1 MSNYL
6 FHLVAKSFNLIDTVQ
21 PLVLSVFEPLPEPT
35 LDWESS
41 TFTTES
47 TELETTSEAEKFPN
61 FDIVQL
67 LEKRCLRRASLR
79 DAPRTLTPAT
89 IGQISEEITN
99 PLLTNLTSTPVQS
112 SQPILKSIASL
123 TQKPD
128 LELSSDW
135 PFLDSILTQIST
147 DNQQLTLNT
156 EQKTSTTPPIP
167 TTTQL
172 SQKQSNK
179 INPVVSS
186 VQPANIGQ
194 KTSTTPPN
202 PTTAQLSQK
211 QSNKINPVVSS
222 VQPANIGQ
230 KTSTTPPNPTTAQ
243 LSQKQ
248 SNKINPVLSSIQ
260 PANGEN
266 REQFSIQPFLE
277 SEILSFTA
285 NQAVLNPNTE
295 PLKST
300 LVPQTKTYLSNRFI
314 FVQTRESNTYLSNL
328 ANPISKKKQSTPKCL
343 LQQPIKINRLDL
355 SLQSSLK
362 PDLQIYFTE
371 NPTKPVIFSFTPQ
384 EKTFSFPN
392 LNSTIVRTAI
402 ANENNTLVSKL
413 VGKKLGKITT
423 QSLNNQSIEINQE
436 VSLNLLPKV
445 LSLKQ
450 SLPQIQAE
458 ASAILSIPSV
468 LQQGKS
474 ATENLHKQPIEN
486 HPVFIHSQLPQVE
499 SSEDFPPQ
507 IQSESTAMS
516 TTGNSWKGDTNAYA
530 PAISQVLPLTP
541 MLAVETSTP
550 ASSSVIQHQK
560 TAVTELSSTQSLQR
574 SGNVSSTQ
582 VQKLISL
589 QLSIPEKSVDS
600 APVANQILPTNQ
612 KSLTPGLTLET
623 STPGFSPVIQHQK
636 QSASELVQQQL
647 PQIIGNENVLS
658 LQVKKL
664 INPQLDSNQ
673 FLEEP
678 VAMSTTGNSGRG
690 YANAYASASER
701 VLSLTPVP
709 TMDTSISALS
719 PVIQPQVQHGAIP
732 SLLLS
737 ETLRVACFPA
747 GVRDATRSLL
757 PRRGTISSANASTI
771 DSTLANSHQQTLTPT
786 IATETIAEPQEKLT
800 SNVPENQQ
808 RFVHKN
814 VSSIQ
819 PFVADASAKL
829 SSLETNSSTAPFVN
843 NLSSSIAS
851 QPITQ
856 LTAINSDKI
865 PTPALHPSTP
875 GIDIQSQVNFSDS
888 HLSDFR
894 PEKASAQK
902 VGSQNYNTSDR
913 KHIAIQK
920 IGVVEQWDELGQ
932 VGEDMNV
939 NYAHHP
945 ANIQRQQINRN
956 QGILTSPVENL
967 ILSQNTSPDLSM
979 SADRFKDRIAIQKI
993 GVVEQWDELGQV
1005 GEDMNV
1011 NYAHHP
1017 ANIQRQ
1023 QINRN
1028 QGILTSPVENLILPQ
1043 NTSPN
1048 LSMSADRFKKRQ
1060 HIDIQKI
1067 GVVEQWDELGQV
1079 GEETNVN
1086 HTYHPA
1092 NIQRQQ
1098 INRNQGIL
1106 TSPVENLIL
1115 PQNPSPNLS
1124 MSADRG
1130 KDGLGS
1136 SYFRQLEESDLRPL
1150 SQPIND
1156 LTVKNLSVIA
1166 ASNKKV
1172 QKRSSVDLDTPL
1184 PIQVTIGRLEIRSAA
1199 PAAPPPRP
1207 KPRTAPSVMSL
1218 NEYLQRRARRR

>member
-47 TELETTSEAEKFPN
+47 TELETTSEAEKFSN

-67 LEKRCLRRASLR
+67 LAKRCLRRAS
-79 DAPRTLTPAT
+79 LTPAT

-99 PLLTNLTSTPVQS
+99 PLLANLTSTPVQS
-112 SQPILKSIASL
+112 SQPILKSIPNL

-128 LELSSDW
+128 LELSSNW
-135 PFLDSILTQIST
+135 PFLDLVLTQIST
-147 DNQQLTLNT
+147 DNQQFTSNP
-156 EQKTSTTPPIP
+156 EQKTSTTTPNLDPA
-167 TTTQL
+167 QL
-172 SQKQSNK
+172 SQKQSSK

-186 VQPANIGQ
+186 IQPSNSEQ
-194 KTSTTPPN
+194 KTSTTTLNLVPG
-202 PTTAQLSQK
+202 QLSQK
-211 QSNKINPVVSS
+211 QLTKINPVISS
-222 VQPANIGQ
+222 VQPLNIVNWEQ
-230 KTSTTPPNPTTAQ
+230 LITQRFVESERLSPTT
-243 LSQKQ
+243 
-248 SNKINPVLSSIQ
+248 N
-260 PANGEN
+260 
-266 REQFSIQPFLE
+266 
-277 SEILSFTA
+277 EI
-285 NQAVLNPNTE
+285 VPNPNTE
-295 PLKST
+295 LFKSA
-300 LVPQTKTYLSNRFI
+300 LVPQTKTSLSNHL
-314 FVQTRESNTYLSNL
+314 VSVHNTESNTSLSN
-328 ANPISKKKQSTPKCL
+328 PIFEQRQIPFKSF
-343 LQQPIKINRLDL
+343 LQQLITINPLGL
-355 SLQSSLK
+355 SLQSALK
-362 PDLQIYFTE
+362 PELQTYFTE
-371 NPTKPVIFSFTPQ
+371 NPTKLVMFSFTTE
-384 EKTFSFPN
+384 EKTFSLPN
-392 LNSTIVRTAI
+392 LNSTILRTAI
-402 ANENNTLVSKL
+402 AKEKNTPVSKL
-413 VGKKLGKITT
+413 FEQESGELTT
-423 QSLNNQSIEINQE
+423 QLLNNQPFEINQS
-436 VSLNLLPKV
+436 VSPNFLPKV
-445 LSLKQ
+445 LHLRQ
-450 SLPQIQAE
+450 YIPEIQAE
-458 ASAILSIPSV
+458 ASTILSIPSV

-474 ATENLHKQPIEN
+474 ATENLHRQPTEIN
-486 HPVFIHSQLPQVE
+486 PVFIHSQLPQVE

-507 IQSESTAMS
+507 LQSESTAMS
-516 TTGNSWKGDTNAYA
+516 TMVNSWKGYTNVYA

-560 TAVTELSSTQSLQR
+560 KAVTELSSTQSLQR

-589 QLSIPEKSVDS
+589 QPSIPEKAVDS

-623 STPGFSPVIQHQK
+623 STSSFSPVIQHQK

-678 VAMSTTGNSGRG
+678 VAMSTTGNSWRG
-690 YANAYASASER
+690 YTNAYASASER

-757 PRRGTISSANASTI
+757 PRRGTVSSANASTI
-771 DSTLANSHQQTLTPT
+771 DSTLANSHKQSLTPT

-829 SSLETNSSTAPFVN
+829 SSFEINSSTAPFVN

-856 LTAINSDKI
+856 LTAINSDII

-894 PEKASAQK
+894 PEKASTQE
-902 VGSQNYNTSDR
+902 VGSQNYNKSDR

-932 VGEDMNV
+932 AGGEMNV
-939 NYAHHP
+939 NYVHHP
-945 ANIQRQQINRN
+945 ANMQGQQINRN
-956 QGILTSPVENL
+956 QGILTSPV
-967 ILSQNTSPDLSM
+967 
-979 SADRFKDRIAIQKI
+979 K
-993 GVVEQWDELGQV
+993 
-1005 GEDMNV
+1005 
-1011 NYAHHP
+1011 
-1017 ANIQRQ
+1017 
-1023 QINRN
+1023 
-1028 QGILTSPVENLILPQ
+1028 
-1043 NTSPN
+1043 
-1048 LSMSADRFKKRQ
+1048 
-1060 HIDIQKI
+1060 
-1067 GVVEQWDELGQV
+1067 
-1079 GEETNVN
+1079 
-1086 HTYHPA
+1086 
-1092 NIQRQQ
+1092 
-1098 INRNQGIL
+1098 
-1106 TSPVENLIL
+1106 NLIL

-1124 MSADRG
+1124 MSADRFKKRQHVGIQKIGIVEQWDELGLLAGGEMNVNYAHHPANMQGQQINHNQGILTSAVENLILPQNPSPNPSMSAEGG
-1130 KDGLGS
+1130 KDEVKSL
-1136 SYFRQLEESDLRPL
+1136 YFTQLEESDFRPL

-1156 LTVKNLSVIA
+1156 LTVKNVSVIA
-1166 ASNKKV
+1166 TSSKKL
-1172 QKRSSVDLDTPL
+1172 QKRSPAEYETPL
-1184 PIQVTIGRLEIRSAA
+1184 PIQVKIGRLEIRSAA
-1199 PAAPPPRP
+1199 PAPPPPRP
-1207 KPRTAPSVMSL
+1207 KPRPATSVMSL

>member
-79 DAPRTLTPAT
+79 DAPRTLTPTT

-99 PLLTNLTSTPVQS
+99 PLLSNLTSTPVPF
-112 SQPILKSIASL
+112 SQPILKPIPNL

-128 LELSSDW
+128 LELSSNWAFSD
-135 PFLDSILTQIST
+135 LSLTQIST
-147 DNQQLTLNT
+147 DNQQFTSNP
-156 EQKTSTTPPIP
+156 EEKPSTTPL
-167 TTTQL
+167 TFAAAQL
-172 SQKQSNK
+172 LQKQLTK

-186 VQPANIGQ
+186 IKPSNIVNWERLITQ
-194 KTSTTPPN
+194 LFVESET
-202 PTTAQLSQK
+202 LSQ
-211 QSNKINPVVSS
+211 
-222 VQPANIGQ
+222 
-230 KTSTTPPNPTTAQ
+230 T
-243 LSQKQ
+243 
-248 SNKINPVLSSIQ
+248 
-260 PANGEN
+260 
-266 REQFSIQPFLE
+266 R
-277 SEILSFTA
+277 
-285 NQAVLNPNTE
+285 NQIVPNPNTE
-295 PLKST
+295 LLKSA
-300 LVPQTKTYLSNRFI
+300 LVPQTKTSLSNHLVSI
-314 FVQTRESNTYLSNL
+314 HNTESNTSLSNPIFEQRQIPL
-328 ANPISKKKQSTPKCL
+328 KSLPQQLITINPL
-343 LQQPIKINRLDL
+343 GL
-355 SLQSSLK
+355 SLQSALK
-362 PDLQIYFTE
+362 SELQTYFTE
-371 NPTKPVIFSFTPQ
+371 NPTKPVIFPFTTQ
-384 EKTFSFPN
+384 EKTFSLQN
-392 LNSTIVRTAI
+392 LNPTILRTAI
-402 ANENNTLVSKL
+402 AKENNTPVSNL
-413 VGKKLGKITT
+413 VGKKLGVITS
-423 QSLNNQSIEINQE
+423 QLLKKYSIENNQK
-436 VSLNLLPKV
+436 VSPNLLHK
-445 LSLKQ
+445 LLYLKQ
-450 SLPQIQAE
+450 YLPQIQAE
-458 ASAILSIPSV
+458 TSTIIPIYQV

-474 ATENLHKQPIEN
+474 ATENLHKQPIKN

-499 SSEDFPPQ
+499 SSEDFLPQ
-507 IQSESTAMS
+507 LQSQSTAMS
-516 TTGNSWKGDTNAYA
+516 TMVNSWKGYTNADA

-541 MLAVETSTP
+541 MPAVETSTP

-560 TAVTELSSTQSLQR
+560 KAVTELSSTQLLQR
-574 SGNVSSTQ
+574 SGNVSSAQ

-589 QLSIPEKSVDS
+589 QPSIPEKPVDS

-623 STPGFSPVIQHQK
+623 STSSFSPVIQHQK

-664 INPQLDSNQ
+664 INPQLHSNQ

-678 VAMSTTGNSGRG
+678 VAMSTTGNSWRD
-690 YANAYASASER
+690 YANAYTSASER

-719 PVIQPQVQHGAIP
+719 PVIQPQVEHEAIP
-732 SLLLS
+732 SL
-737 ETLRVACFPA
+737 
-747 GVRDATRSLL
+747 RDTTPSLL
-757 PRRGTISSANASTI
+757 PRRGTVSSANASTI
-771 DSTLANSHQQTLTPT
+771 DSTLANSHKQSLTPT
-786 IATETIAEPQEKLT
+786 IAIETIAEPQEKLT

-829 SSLETNSSTAPFVN
+829 SSLEANSSTAPFVN
-843 NLSSSIAS
+843 NLSSSVAS
-851 QPITQ
+851 QLITQ
-856 LTAINSDKI
+856 LTAINSHII

-894 PEKASAQK
+894 REKASAQE
-902 VGSQNYNTSDR
+902 VGLQNYNKSDR

-932 VGEDMNV
+932 AGGEMNI
-939 NYAHHP
+939 NHAH
-945 ANIQRQQINRN
+945 
-956 QGILTSPVENL
+956 
-967 ILSQNTSPDLSM
+967 
-979 SADRFKDRIAIQKI
+979 
-993 GVVEQWDELGQV
+993 
-1005 GEDMNV
+1005 
-1011 NYAHHP
+1011 
-1017 ANIQRQ
+1017 
-1023 QINRN
+1023 
-1028 QGILTSPVENLILPQ
+1028 
-1043 NTSPN
+1043 
-1048 LSMSADRFKKRQ
+1048 
-1060 HIDIQKI
+1060 
-1067 GVVEQWDELGQV
+1067 
-1079 GEETNVN
+1079 
-1086 HTYHPA
+1086 HPA

-1115 PQNPSPNLS
+1115 PQNPSPNLYMSADRFKKRQHIDIQKIGIVEQWDELGQAGGEMKVNHAHHPANIQRQQINRNQGILTSPVENLILPQNASPNLS
-1124 MSADRG
+1124 MSADKG

-1150 SQPIND
+1150 SGPIND

-1172 QKRSSVDLDTPL
+1172 QKRSSVNLDTP
-1184 PIQVTIGRLEIRSAA
+1184 PAIQVTIGRLEIRSAA

-1207 KPRTAPSVMSL
+1207 KPRTGASVMSL

>member
-21 PLVLSVFEPLPEPT
+21 PLVLSVFEPLPESN
-35 LDWESS
+35 LDWEPSI
-41 TFTTES
+41 TTES
-47 TELETTSEAEKFPN
+47 TELETTSETEKFPN

-67 LEKRCLRRASLR
+67 LEKRS
-79 DAPRTLTPAT
+79 PAT

-112 SQPILKSIASL
+112 SQPILKSIPNL

-128 LELSSDW
+128 LELSSNW
-135 PFLDSILTQIST
+135 PFLDSVLTQIST
-147 DNQQLTLNT
+147 NNQQFTSNPEQKISTTPLTFAAAQLSQKESSKINPVDSSIQPSNS
-156 EQKTSTTPPIP
+156 EQKTSTTTLNLVPG
-167 TTTQL
+167 QL
-172 SQKQSNK
+172 SQKQLTK

-186 VQPANIGQ
+186 VQTSNIVNWERLIIKPFVESG
-194 KTSTTPPN
+194 
-202 PTTAQLSQK
+202 
-211 QSNKINPVVSS
+211 I
-222 VQPANIGQ
+222 
-230 KTSTTPPNPTTAQ
+230 
-243 LSQKQ
+243 
-248 SNKINPVLSSIQ
+248 LSS
-260 PANGEN
+260 A
-266 REQFSIQPFLE
+266 
-277 SEILSFTA
+277 A
-285 NQAVLNPNTE
+285 NQAALNSNTE
-295 PLKST
+295 SIIL
-300 LVPQTKTYLSNRFI
+300 PQT
-314 FVQTRESNTYLSNL
+314 NTYLSNHL
-328 ANPISKKKQSTPKCL
+328 VSVHNTGSNTSLSKHISEQGQIPLTSFSHQLIT
-343 LQQPIKINRLDL
+343 INHLGL
-355 SLQSSLK
+355 SLQSPLK
-362 PDLQIYFTE
+362 AYLQTYLTE
-371 NPTKPVIFSFTPQ
+371 NPTKPIISSFIPPD
-384 EKTFSFPN
+384 KKNSLPN
-392 LNSTIVRTAI
+392 LNPIILKPAI
-402 ANENNTLVSKL
+402 AKEKNTPVSKL
-413 VGKKLGKITT
+413 FEQESGEITT
-423 QSLNNQSIEINQE
+423 QSLNNQLLEINQQ
-436 VSLNLLPKV
+436 VSPNVLPKV

-458 ASAILSIPSV
+458 ASTILSIPSV

-474 ATENLHKQPIEN
+474 ATENLQKQPTEIN
-486 HPVFIHSQLPQVE
+486 PVFIHSQLSQVE
-499 SSEDFPPQ
+499 NSEELPPQ
-507 IQSESTAMS
+507 LQSESTAMS
-516 TTGNSWKGDTNAYA
+516 TMKNSWKGYTNVYA

-560 TAVTELSSTQSLQR
+560 KAVTELSSTQLLQR

-589 QLSIPEKSVDS
+589 QPSIPEKPVDN

-623 STPGFSPVIQHQK
+623 STPSFSSVIQHQK

-664 INPQLDSNQ
+664 INPQLDFSQ

-678 VAMSTTGNSGRG
+678 VAMSTTGNSWRG
-690 YANAYASASER
+690 YANAYTSASER

-732 SLLLS
+732 SLLY
-737 ETLRVACFPA
+737 ERLRQ
-747 GVRDATRSLL
+747 RDATPSLL
-757 PRRGTISSANASTI
+757 PRRGTVSSANASTI
-771 DSTLANSHQQTLTPT
+771 DSTLANSHKQSLTPT
-786 IATETIAEPQEKLT
+786 IAIETIAEPQEKLT

-808 RFVHKN
+808 RFLHKN

-856 LTAINSDKI
+856 LTAINSDII

-894 PEKASAQK
+894 REKASAQE
-902 VGSQNYNTSDR
+902 VGLQNYNKSDR
-913 KHIAIQK
+913 KHVGIQK
-920 IGVVEQWDELGQ
+920 IGVVEQWDELGLLAG
-932 VGEDMNV
+932 GEMNV

-945 ANIQRQQINRN
+945 
-956 QGILTSPVENL
+956 
-967 ILSQNTSPDLSM
+967 
-979 SADRFKDRIAIQKI
+979 
-993 GVVEQWDELGQV
+993 
-1005 GEDMNV
+1005 V
-1011 NYAHHP
+1011 NM
-1017 ANIQRQ
+1017 QRQ

-1043 NTSPN
+1043 NASPN

-1060 HIDIQKI
+1060 DIAIQKI
-1067 GVVEQWDELGQV
+1067 GVVEQWDELGQAG
-1079 GEETNVN
+1079 GEMNVN
-1086 HTYHPA
+1086 YAHHPA
-1092 NIQRQQ
+1092 NMQRQK
-1098 INRNQGIL
+1098 INPNEGIF
-1106 TSPVENLIL
+1106 TSPVENSIL
-1115 PQNPSPNLS
+1115 PQNTSPNLS

-1130 KDGLGS
+1130 KDEVKSL
-1136 SYFRQLEESDLRPL
+1136 YFTQLEESDFRPL

-1156 LTVKNLSVIA
+1156 LTVKNLSVVA
-1166 ASNKKV
+1166 ASSKKA
-1172 QKRSSVDLDTPL
+1172 QKRSPPKYDAPP

-1199 PAAPPPRP
+1199 PAPPPPRP
-1207 KPRTAPSVMSL
+1207 KPQTTSSVMSL

>member
-6 FHLVAKSFNLIDTVQ
+6 FHLVAKSFNSIDTVQ
-21 PLVLSVFEPLPEPT
+21 PLVLSVFEPLPEST
-35 LDWESS
+35 LDWEPSI
-41 TFTTES
+41 TTES

-79 DAPRTLTPAT
+79 DAPRTLTTAT

-99 PLLTNLTSTPVQS
+99 PLLTNLTSIPVQF
-112 SQPILKSIASL
+112 SQPILKSIPNL

-128 LELSSDW
+128 LELSSNW
-135 PFLDSILTQIST
+135 NFSNSVLTQIST
-147 DNQQLTLNT
+147 DNQQLTSNP
-156 EQKTSTTPPIP
+156 EQKKSSTPP
-167 TTTQL
+167 TFATAQL
-172 SQKQSNK
+172 SQKQVSK

-186 VQPANIGQ
+186 VQTSNIVNWERLITQ
-194 KTSTTPPN
+194 RFVELERFSSTTNQIVPN
-202 PTTAQLSQK
+202 S
-211 QSNKINPVVSS
+211 
-222 VQPANIGQ
+222 
-230 KTSTTPPNPTTAQ
+230 
-243 LSQKQ
+243 
-248 SNKINPVLSSIQ
+248 
-260 PANGEN
+260 
-266 REQFSIQPFLE
+266 
-277 SEILSFTA
+277 
-285 NQAVLNPNTE
+285 NTE
-295 PLKST
+295 LLKSA
-300 LVPQTKTYLSNRFI
+300 LVPQTKTSLSNHI
-314 FVQTRESNTYLSNL
+314 VSVHNTESNTSLSN
-328 ANPISKKKQSTPKCL
+328 PIFEQRQIPLKSFP
-343 LQQPIKINRLDL
+343 QQLITINRLGL
-355 SLQSSLK
+355 SLQSPLK
-362 PDLQIYFTE
+362 SDLQTYFSE
-371 NPTKPVIFSFTPQ
+371 NPTKTVMFSFTAQ
-384 EKTFSFPN
+384 EKIFSLQN
-392 LNSTIVRTAI
+392 LNPAISRTAI
-402 ANENNTLVSKL
+402 AKENNTSVSKL
-413 VGKKLGKITT
+413 VGENLGELTT
-423 QSLNNQSIEINQE
+423 QSLKNHSIEINQQ
-436 VSLNLLPKV
+436 VSPNLLPKV
-445 LSLKQ
+445 LPLKQ
-450 SLPQIQAE
+450 SIPQIQAE
-458 ASAILSIPSV
+458 TSTIIPIFQV

-499 SSEDFPPQ
+499 SSEDFLPQ
-507 IQSESTAMS
+507 LQSQSTAMS
-516 TTGNSWKGDTNAYA
+516 TMVNSWRGDTNAYA

-550 ASSSVIQHQK
+550 ASSSVIQYQK
-560 TAVTELSSTQSLQR
+560 KAVTELSSTQSLQR

-589 QLSIPEKSVDS
+589 QPSIPEKPVDS

-623 STPGFSPVIQHQK
+623 STSSFSPVIQHQK

-664 INPQLDSNQ
+664 INPQLHFNQ

-678 VAMSTTGNSGRG
+678 VAMSTMGNSWRD
-690 YANAYASASER
+690 YANAYTSASER

-719 PVIQPQVQHGAIP
+719 PVIQPQVEHEAIP
-732 SLLLS
+732 SL
-737 ETLRVACFPA
+737 
-747 GVRDATRSLL
+747 RDTTPSLL
-757 PRRGTISSANASTI
+757 PRRGKVSSANASTI
-771 DSTLANSHQQTLTPT
+771 DSTLANSHKQSLTHT
-786 IATETIAEPQEKLT
+786 IAIETIAEPQEKLT

-814 VSSIQ
+814 VSSIH

-829 SSLETNSSTAPFVN
+829 CSLEANSSTAPFVN
-843 NLSSSIAS
+843 NLSSSVAS
-851 QPITQ
+851 QLITQ
-856 LTAINSDKI
+856 LTAINSNII

-894 PEKASAQK
+894 REKASAQE
-902 VGSQNYNTSDR
+902 VGLQNYNKSDR

-939 NYAHHP
+939 NYVDHP
-945 ANIQRQQINRN
+945 ANMQRQQINRN
-956 QGILTSPVENL
+956 Q
-967 ILSQNTSPDLSM
+967 D
-979 SADRFKDRIAIQKI
+979 
-993 GVVEQWDELGQV
+993 
-1005 GEDMNV
+1005 
-1011 NYAHHP
+1011 
-1017 ANIQRQ
+1017 
-1023 QINRN
+1023 
-1028 QGILTSPVENLILPQ
+1028 ILTSPVENLILPQ
-1043 NTSPN
+1043 NPSPN

-1079 GEETNVN
+1079 GGEINVN
-1086 HTYHPA
+1086 HTHHPV

-1098 INRNQGIL
+1098 INRNQDIL

-1115 PQNPSPNLS
+1115 PQNASPNVS

-1130 KDGLGS
+1130 KDGVGS
-1136 SYFRQLEESDLRPL
+1136 SYFRQLEESDFRPL
-1150 SQPIND
+1150 SGTIND

-1172 QKRSSVDLDTPL
+1172 QKRSSVDLDTPP

-1199 PAAPPPRP
+1199 PAPPPPRP
-1207 KPRTAPSVMSL
+1207 KPRPAPSVMSL

>member
-6 FHLVAKSFNLIDTVQ
+6 FHLIAKSFNLIDTVQ

-47 TELETTSEAEKFPN
+47 TELETTLEAEKFPN

-67 LEKRCLRRASLR
+67 LEKRS
-79 DAPRTLTPAT
+79 PAT

-99 PLLTNLTSTPVQS
+99 HLLNNLTSTPVQS
-112 SQPILKSIASL
+112 SQQILKSIPHL
-123 TQKPD
+123 TQNTD
-128 LELSSDW
+128 LELSSNW
-135 PFLDSILTQIST
+135 GFSDSVLTQIST
-147 DNQQLTLNT
+147 DNHQFPSNS
-156 EQKTSTTPPIP
+156 EQKTSTTPLTSAPA
-167 TTTQL
+167 QL
-172 SQKQSNK
+172 SQKQASKINPVFSSVLPSNIKQKICTTTLNLAPGQLSQKQLTK

-186 VQPANIGQ
+186 VLPSNIVNWERLITQ
-194 KTSTTPPN
+194 RFVESERLSPTTNQIVPN
-202 PTTAQLSQK
+202 PNAEL
-211 QSNKINPVVSS
+211 
-222 VQPANIGQ
+222 
-230 KTSTTPPNPTTAQ
+230 
-243 LSQKQ
+243 
-248 SNKINPVLSSIQ
+248 
-260 PANGEN
+260 
-266 REQFSIQPFLE
+266 
-277 SEILSFTA
+277 
-285 NQAVLNPNTE
+285 
-295 PLKST
+295 LKSA
-300 LVPQTKTYLSNRFI
+300 LVPQTKTSLSNHL
-314 FVQTRESNTYLSNL
+314 VSVHNTESNTFLSN
-328 ANPISKKKQSTPKCL
+328 PIFEQRQIPLKSFP
-343 LQQPIKINRLDL
+343 QQLITINRLGL
-355 SLQSSLK
+355 SLQSPLK
-362 PDLQIYFTE
+362 SDLQTYFTE
-371 NPTKPVIFSFTPQ
+371 NPTKPVMFSFTPQ
-384 EKTFSFPN
+384 EKTFSFQN
-392 LNSTIVRTAI
+392 LNSTISRTAI
-402 ANENNTLVSKL
+402 AKENNTPVSNL
-413 VGKKLGKITT
+413 VGENLRELTT
-423 QSLNNQSIEINQE
+423 QSLKNQSIEINQE
-436 VSLNLLPKV
+436 VSPNLFPK
-445 LSLKQ
+445 LLYLKQ
-450 SLPQIQAE
+450 SLPQIQAK
-458 ASAILSIPSV
+458 ASTILSIPSV

-474 ATENLHKQPIEN
+474 ATENLHKQPTEIN
-486 HPVFIHSQLPQVE
+486 PVFIHSQLPQVE

-507 IQSESTAMS
+507 LQSQSTAMS
-516 TTGNSWKGDTNAYA
+516 TMVNSWKGDTNAYA

-560 TAVTELSSTQSLQR
+560 NAVTELSSTQSLQR

-589 QLSIPEKSVDS
+589 QPSIPEKPVDS

-678 VAMSTTGNSGRG
+678 VAMSTTGNSWRG

-719 PVIQPQVQHGAIP
+719 PVIKPQVQHGAIP

-747 GVRDATRSLL
+747 GVRNATRSLL
-757 PRRGTISSANASTI
+757 PRRGTVSSANASTI
-771 DSTLANSHQQTLTPT
+771 DSTLANSHKQTLTPT
-786 IATETIAEPQEKLT
+786 IAIETIAEPQEKLT
-800 SNVPENQQ
+800 FNVPENQQ

-819 PFVADASAKL
+819 PLLADASAKL
-829 SSLETNSSTAPFVN
+829 SSLETNSSTASFVD
-843 NLSSSIAS
+843 NLPSSVAS

-856 LTAINSDKI
+856 LTTINSDII

-894 PEKASAQK
+894 PEKASAQE

-932 VGEDMNV
+932 VGGEMNV
-939 NYAHHP
+939 NYADHP
-945 ANIQRQQINRN
+945 ANMQRQQINPN
-956 QGILTSPVENL
+956 EGILTSPVENL
-967 ILSQNTSPDLSM
+967 ILPQNSSPNFFM
-979 SADRFKDRIAIQKI
+979 SADRFKDRKHIAIQKI
-993 GVVEQWDELGQV
+993 GVVEQWDELGQAG
-1005 GEDMNV
+1005 GEMNV

-1017 ANIQRQ
+1017 ANMQRQ

-1043 NTSPN
+1043 N
-1048 LSMSADRFKKRQ
+1048 A
-1060 HIDIQKI
+1060 
-1067 GVVEQWDELGQV
+1067 
-1079 GEETNVN
+1079 
-1086 HTYHPA
+1086 
-1092 NIQRQQ
+1092 
-1098 INRNQGIL
+1098 
-1106 TSPVENLIL
+1106 
-1115 PQNPSPNLS
+1115 SPNLS

-1130 KDGLGS
+1130 KDGVGS
-1136 SYFRQLEESDLRPL
+1136 SYFRQLEESDFRPL
-1150 SQPIND
+1150 SQPMND

-1166 ASNKKV
+1166 GSSKKA
-1172 QKRSSVDLDTPL
+1172 QKRSPVNLDTL
-1184 PIQVTIGRLEIRSAA
+1184 PAIQVTIGRLEIRSAA
-1199 PAAPPPRP
+1199 PALPPPRP
-1207 KPRTAPSVMSL
+1207 KPRPTSSVMSL

>member
-21 PLVLSVFEPLPEPT
+21 PLVLSVFEPLPEST
-35 LDWESS
+35 LDWEPSI
-41 TFTTES
+41 TTDS

-67 LEKRCLRRASLR
+67 LEKRS
-79 DAPRTLTPAT
+79 PAT

-99 PLLTNLTSTPVQS
+99 PLLTNLTSTPVQF
-112 SQPILKSIASL
+112 SQPILKSIPNL

-128 LELSSDW
+128 LELSSNW
-135 PFLDSILTQIST
+135 PFLDSVLTQIST
-147 DNQQLTLNT
+147 DNQQFTSNP
-156 EQKTSTTPPIP
+156 EQKTSTT
-167 TTTQL
+167 TLTFAAAQL
-172 SQKQSNK
+172 SQKASSK

-186 VQPANIGQ
+186 VQPSNPEQ
-194 KTSTTPPN
+194 KTSTTTLNLVPG
-202 PTTAQLSQK
+202 QLSQK
-211 QSNKINPVVSS
+211 QVSKINPVVSS
-222 VQPANIGQ
+222 VQTSNIVNLERLITQ
-230 KTSTTPPNPTTAQ
+230 RFVELERFSSTT
-243 LSQKQ
+243 
-248 SNKINPVLSSIQ
+248 
-260 PANGEN
+260 
-266 REQFSIQPFLE
+266 
-277 SEILSFTA
+277 
-285 NQAVLNPNTE
+285 NQIVPNPNTE
-295 PLKST
+295 LLKSA
-300 LVPQTKTYLSNRFI
+300 LVPQTKTSLSNHL
-314 FVQTRESNTYLSNL
+314 VSVHNTESNTSLSN
-328 ANPISKKKQSTPKCL
+328 PIFEERQIPLKSFP
-343 LQQPIKINRLDL
+343 QQLITINRLGL
-355 SLQSSLK
+355 SLQSPLK
-362 PDLQIYFTE
+362 SDLQTYFSE
-371 NPTKPVIFSFTPQ
+371 NPTKTVIFSFTPQ
-384 EKTFSFPN
+384 EKIFSLQN
-392 LNSTIVRTAI
+392 LNPAISRTAI
-402 ANENNTLVSKL
+402 ANENNTPVSKL
-413 VGKKLGKITT
+413 VGKKLGKLTT
-423 QSLNNQSIEINQE
+423 QSLKNQSIEINQE
-436 VSLNLLPKV
+436 VSPNPLLKV
-445 LSLKQ
+445 LYLKQ
-450 SLPQIQAE
+450 PIPQIQAE
-458 ASAILSIPSV
+458 ASTILSILSV

-474 ATENLHKQPIEN
+474 ATENLDKQPIEN

-507 IQSESTAMS
+507 LQSQSIAMS
-516 TTGNSWKGDTNAYA
+516 TMGNSWKGYTNVYA
-530 PAISQVLPLTP
+530 PAISQVLPLIP

-560 TAVTELSSTQSLQR
+560 KAVTELSSMQLLQR

-589 QLSIPEKSVDS
+589 QPSIPEKAVDS

-623 STPGFSPVIQHQK
+623 STSSFSPVIQHQK

-664 INPQLDSNQ
+664 INPQLDSSQ

-678 VAMSTTGNSGRG
+678 VAKSTTGNSWRG
-690 YANAYASASER
+690 HTNAYAPASKR
-701 VLSLTPVP
+701 VISLTPML

-719 PVIQPQVQHGAIP
+719 SVIKPQVEHGAIP

-737 ETLRVACFPA
+737 ETLRVACFPV

-757 PRRGTISSANASTI
+757 PRRGTVSSVNASTI
-771 DSTLANSHQQTLTPT
+771 DNTLANSHKQTLTPT
-786 IATETIAEPQEKLT
+786 IATETIAEPQEKFT

-829 SSLETNSSTAPFVN
+829 SSLQTNSSTAPFVN

-856 LTAINSDKI
+856 LTAINSNII

-894 PEKASAQK
+894 REKASAQE
-902 VGSQNYNTSDR
+902 VGLQNYNKSDR
-913 KHIAIQK
+913 KHIDIQK
-920 IGVVEQWDELGQ
+920 IGLVEQWDELGQ
-932 VGEDMNV
+932 VG
-939 NYAHHP
+939 
-945 ANIQRQQINRN
+945 
-956 QGILTSPVENL
+956 
-967 ILSQNTSPDLSM
+967 
-979 SADRFKDRIAIQKI
+979 
-993 GVVEQWDELGQV
+993 
-1005 GEDMNV
+1005 GEMNV

-1060 HIDIQKI
+1060 HIDNQKI
-1067 GVVEQWDELGQV
+1067 GVIEQWDELGQV
-1079 GEETNVN
+1079 GGEMNVN
-1086 HTYHPA
+1086 YAHHPA
-1092 NIQRQQ
+1092 NMQRQK
-1098 INRNQGIL
+1098 INPNEGIF
-1106 TSPVENLIL
+1106 TSPVENSIL
-1115 PQNPSPNLS
+1115 PQNTSPNLS

-1130 KDGLGS
+1130 KDEVKSL
-1136 SYFRQLEESDLRPL
+1136 YFTQLEESDFRPL

-1166 ASNKKV
+1166 ASSKKV
-1172 QKRSSVDLDTPL
+1172 QKRWQSPSQTSPVGLDTP
-1184 PIQVTIGRLEIRSAA
+1184 PKIQVTIGRLEIRSAA
-1199 PAAPPPRP
+1199 PAPPPPRP
-1207 KPRTAPSVMSL
+1207 KPQTTSSVMSL
-1218 NEYLQRRARRR
+1218 NEYLQRRAKRR

>member
-6 FHLVAKSFNLIDTVQ
+6 FHLVAKNFNLIDTVQ

-35 LDWESS
+35 LDWEPSI
-41 TFTTES
+41 TTDS

-67 LEKRCLRRASLR
+67 LEKQS
-79 DAPRTLTPAT
+79 PAT

-99 PLLTNLTSTPVQS
+99 PFLSNLTSTPVPF
-112 SQPILKSIASL
+112 SQLILKSIPNL
-123 TQKPD
+123 TRKPD
-128 LELSSDW
+128 LELSFNWAFSD
-135 PFLDSILTQIST
+135 SVLTQIST
-147 DNQQLTLNT
+147 DNQQFTSNP
-156 EQKTSTTPPIP
+156 EEKPSTTPLTFAPG
-167 TTTQL
+167 QL
-172 SQKQSNK
+172 SQKQLTK

-186 VQPANIGQ
+186 VQPSNSEE
-194 KTSTTPPN
+194 KPSTTLLTFAPG
-202 PTTAQLSQK
+202 QLLQK
-211 QSNKINPVVSS
+211 QLTKINPVVSS
-222 VQPANIGQ
+222 IQ
-230 KTSTTPPNPTTAQ
+230 PPNIVNWERLITQ
-243 LSQKQ
+243 RF
-248 SNKINPVLSSIQ
+248 V
-260 PANGEN
+260 
-266 REQFSIQPFLE
+266 E
-277 SEILSFTA
+277 SETLSPTR
-285 NQAVLNPNTE
+285 NQIVLNPNTE
-295 PLKST
+295 LLKSA
-300 LVPQTKTYLSNRFI
+300 LVPPTKTSLSNHL
-314 FVQTRESNTYLSNL
+314 VSVHNRESNTSLSNPIFEQRQIPVKSFPQQL
-328 ANPISKKKQSTPKCL
+328 ITINPL
-343 LQQPIKINRLDL
+343 GL
-355 SLQSSLK
+355 SLQSALK
-362 PDLQIYFTE
+362 SELQTYFTE
-371 NPTKPVIFSFTPQ
+371 NPTKPVIFPFTTQ
-384 EKTFSFPN
+384 EKTFSLQN
-392 LNSTIVRTAI
+392 LNPTISRTAI
-402 ANENNTLVSKL
+402 TKENNTPVSKL
-413 VGKKLGKITT
+413 VGKKLGGITS
-423 QSLNNQSIEINQE
+423 QLLKKHSIEINQE
-436 VSLNLLPKV
+436 VSPNLLQK
-445 LSLKQ
+445 LLYLKQ
-450 SLPQIQAE
+450 YLPQIQAE
-458 ASAILSIPSV
+458 TSTIIPISHV

-499 SSEDFPPQ
+499 SSEDFLSQ
-507 IQSESTAMS
+507 LQSQSTAMS
-516 TTGNSWKGDTNAYA
+516 TMVNSWKGNTNVYA

-560 TAVTELSSTQSLQR
+560 KAVTELSSTQSLQR
-574 SGNVSSTQ
+574 SENVSSTQ

-589 QLSIPEKSVDS
+589 QPSIPEKPVDS
-600 APVANQILPTNQ
+600 APVTNQILPTNQ

-623 STPGFSPVIQHQK
+623 STADFSPVIQHQK

-664 INPQLDSNQ
+664 INPQLDSSQ

-678 VAMSTTGNSGRG
+678 VVMSTTVNSWRG
-690 YANAYASASER
+690 YANAYASASGR

-732 SLLLS
+732 SLLY
-737 ETLRVACFPA
+737 ERLRQ
-747 GVRDATRSLL
+747 RDATRSLL
-757 PRRGTISSANASTI
+757 PRRGTVSSANASTI
-771 DSTLANSHQQTLTPT
+771 DSTLANLHKQSLTPT
-786 IATETIAEPQEKLT
+786 IAIETIVEPQEKLT
-800 SNVPENQQ
+800 FNVPENQQ

-829 SSLETNSSTAPFVN
+829 SSLEANSFTAPFVN
-843 NLSSSIAS
+843 NLSSSVAS

-856 LTAINSDKI
+856 LTAINSNII
-865 PTPALHPSTP
+865 PTPALHPSSP

-894 PEKASAQK
+894 REKASAQE

-932 VGEDMNV
+932 VGGEMNV

-956 QGILTSPVENL
+956 HGILTSPVENL
-967 ILSQNTSPDLSM
+967 ILPQNASPNLYM
-979 SADRFKDRIAIQKI
+979 SADRFKKRQHIGSQKI

-1005 GEDMNV
+1005 GGEMNV
-1011 NYAHHP
+1011 NHAHHP
-1017 ANIQRQ
+1017 VNIQRQ

-1043 NTSPN
+1043 NASPN
-1048 LSMSADRFKKRQ
+1048 
-1060 HIDIQKI
+1060 
-1067 GVVEQWDELGQV
+1067 V
-1079 GEETNVN
+1079 
-1086 HTYHPA
+1086 
-1092 NIQRQQ
+1092 
-1098 INRNQGIL
+1098 
-1106 TSPVENLIL
+1106 
-1115 PQNPSPNLS
+1115 S

-1130 KDGLGS
+1130 KDGVES
-1136 SYFRQLEESDLRPL
+1136 SYFRQLEESDFRPL
-1150 SQPIND
+1150 SGPIND

-1172 QKRSSVDLDTPL
+1172 QKRSSVDLDTPF

-1207 KPRTAPSVMSL
+1207 KPRTEPSVMSL